1 MPTNDDIRKIL
12 GTAPVGSS
20 GSDQAAAP
28 SDEASAP
35 LQAIATNGSLLIQN
49 LSSLSTLIG
58 GWR

>member
-1 MPTNDDIRKIL
+1 MPVNDDIRKIL
-12 GTAPVGSS
+12 GTAPVELA

-28 SDEASAP
+28 SDEAFAS